1 MFQLTGNSVEPT
13 AEALTIPEL
22 EKLWNKDSS
31 TSKAKARAAFAYIYH
46 SSDPRSSYNN
56 CYDRETEARA
66 DFLGGKA
73 PTADLERA
81 LEKYKKL
88 ITTPEQR
95 LLEGS
100 LTMADKLAVYFSDI
114 DFTEVDT
121 SGKLVHDPAKAMAN
135 LQKVGTVM
143 KSLQELRALMEKGQ
157 EEKEA
162 NRGGA
167 TMNMFDAES
176 T

>member
-22 EKLWNKDSS
+22 AKLWEKDSS

-46 SSDPRSSYNN
+46 SLDPRSSYNN
-56 CYDRETEARA
+56 CFDREGETRA
-66 DFLGGKA
+66 DFLNGKA
-73 PTADLERA
+73 PTADIEKA
-81 LEKYKKL
+81 AAKYKKL

-100 LTMADKLAVYFSDI
+100 LMMADKLAVYFTSV
-114 DFTEVDT
+114 DFTEVDDA
-121 SGKLVHDPAKAMAN
+121 GKLVHDPAKAMTN

-143 KSLQELRALMEKGQ
+143 KSLLELRELMEKGQ

-167 TMNMFDAES
+167 TLNMFDAGES
-176 T
+176 